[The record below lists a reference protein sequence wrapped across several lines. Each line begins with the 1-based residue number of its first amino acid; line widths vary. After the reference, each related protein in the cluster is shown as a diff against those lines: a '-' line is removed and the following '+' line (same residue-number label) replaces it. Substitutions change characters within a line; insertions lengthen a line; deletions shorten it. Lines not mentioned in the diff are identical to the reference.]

1 MIDALCFPFDAA
13 AILKNRKSIRRALLA
28 EPGSRTP
35 VRIAV
40 LGGSTTHDIVSISE
54 LFLLN
59 EGIEPLFWECEYAQ
73 YWQTAMFQLDTL
85 RDFHPDIVFVHTT
98 CRNLTQLPVLADS
111 AETVEQK
118 YADQL
123 AHFTAMWDS
132 LSALGCVIVQNNL
145 DPPPWRL
152 LGNRDA
158 YDPHGH
164 VRFIQRLNAAFAD
177 YAARHDHFYLHDI
190 QYLAARCGLDRWHDL
205 RAWYLYKCVPS
216 LPAVPEFAHS
226 FSCIVKSLFGK
237 NRKALALDLDNTLW
251 GGVISEDGPDGIVL
265 GVETAVGEAYTA
277 FQRYVQSLQSLGVLL
292 AVCSKNDEERALEGL
307 RHPDT
312 VLTPEDFAAFSANWR
327 PKHEN
332 LADIAVAL
340 HILPDSLVFV
350 DDNPAERAL
359 VRMQLPGVAVP
370 EVGTVESYITA
381 LDRAGYFEATN
392 ISADDLHRT
401 EMLRADAQRQ
411 EARQRYADYAD
422 YLRSLEMR
430 AVIDDFQPS
439 QFARIAQLTNKSNQ
453 FNLTTRRY
461 TLADIERLA
470 RDDGYIRLC
479 GRLHDRFGD
488 NGIVSIVLGRREDD
502 RLHLE
507 LWLMSCRVLARDM
520 ELAMLDRL
528 VECSRAAGIREL
540 VGYYYPTAKNDM
552 VRTLYDRFG
561 FAKQSEDAQ
570 GNAVYTLRT
579 EGYRPQNQVIA
590 LD

>member
-1 MIDALCFPFDAA
+1 MIDALCCPFDAA

-28 EPGSRTP
+28 GQSSRTP

-40 LGGSTTHDIVSISE
+40 LGGSTTHDIVSITE
-54 LFLLN
+54 LFLLH
-59 EGIEPLFWECEYAQ
+59 EGIEPVFWECEYAQ

-85 RDFHPDIVFVHTT
+85 RRFQPDVVFVHTT
-98 CRNLTQLPVLADS
+98 CRNLTQLPALTDAP
-111 AETVEQK
+111 ETVEQK

-123 AHFTAMWDS
+123 AHFTAMWER
-132 LSALGCVIVQNNL
+132 LAELRCVVIQNNL

-158 YDPHGH
+158 YDLHGH

-177 YAARHDHFYLHDI
+177 YAARCEHFYLHDI
-190 QYLAARCGLDRWHDL
+190 DYLAARCGLDQWHDP
-205 RAWYLYKCVPS
+205 RAWYLYKCVPA
-216 LPAVPEFAHS
+216 LPAVPAFAHS
-226 FSCIVKSLFGK
+226 LSCIVKSLFGK

-251 GGVISEDGPDGIVL
+251 GGVISEDGPDGIEL
-265 GVETAVGEAYTA
+265 GVETATGEAYTA

-292 AVCSKNDEERALEGL
+292 AVCSKNDEARALEGL
-307 RHPDT
+307 RHPDS
-312 VLTPEDFAAFSANWR
+312 VLSPEDFAAFYANWR

-332 LADIAVAL
+332 LADIASSL

-370 EVGTVESYITA
+370 EVGTVESYIAA
-381 LDRAGYFEATN
+381 LDRAGYFEPTN
-392 ISADDLHRT
+392 LSDDDLHRT

-411 EARQRYADYAD
+411 QVRQQYADYTD

-430 AVIDDFQPS
+430 AVIEDFQP
-439 QFARIAQLTNKSNQ
+439 QQYARIAQLTNKSNQ

-470 RDDGYIRLC
+470 QDAGYLRLC
-479 GRLHDRFGD
+479 GRLLDRFGD
-488 NGIVSIVLGRREDD
+488 NGIVSIVLGRREGD

-528 VECSRAAGIREL
+528 VERSRAAGVREL
-540 VGYYYPTAKNDM
+540 VGYYYPTAKNAM
-552 VRTLYDRFG
+552 VRELYSRFG
-561 FAKQSEDAQ
+561 FARQSEDAL
-570 GNAVYTLRT
+570 GNAVYTLQT
-579 EGYRPQNQVIA
+579 EGYQPQNHVIA